1 MSNTIEKTEK
11 VVGIYYVIG
20 FGADCDGVSSYRCV
34 PFVSEDQALK
44 YCDNENAWSDGV
56 KHKVVTDMVT
66 VADYCHGWLREIPM
80 ARRTFK
86 AESDE

>member
-20 FGADCDGVSSYRCV
+20 FGADCDGITAYHCV
-34 PFVSEDQALK
+34 PFVDEQEASE
-44 YCDNENAWSDGV
+44 YCGSQNDWSDGV
-56 KHKVVTDMVT
+56 QYNIVTDMEK